1 MQNKRTEKYGIMRL
15 IHPLWHYVLLM
26 SNLLLPPNL
35 PIPTMV
41 SATLVDS
48 LKDPSQELLRLYNI
62 ALSEG
67 ISEDF
72 PTVVS
77 THFSSL
83 FSDDDAL
90 DQVGPPSGQRERE
103 RICN

>member
-1 MQNKRTEKYGIMRL
+1 
-15 IHPLWHYVLLM
+15 
-26 SNLLLPPNL
+26 
-35 PIPTMV
+35 MV

-67 ISEDF
+67 ISGDF

-90 DQVGPPSGQRERE
+90 DQVGPPSGQREWE